1 MSWPAIGE
9 RAHGAMSLLHSV
21 LIIRPAG
28 WELPSC
34 LRGERNQG
42 ILEFLEQPADTPSRV
57 E

>member
-21 LIIRPAG
+21 LITRPAG